1 MVARDGGS
9 QATGLPAAELGGRG
23 HPGHASLRQSNEDA
37 NLRVNGDTARL
48 PRQPHGMER
57 RSAMSRP
64 PHGQDGRTAALRGAD
79 ARSDSAEER
88 GELPAA
94 SGGK

>member
-1 MVARDGGS
+1 MVARDGESRAAG
-9 QATGLPAAELGGRG
+9 QPAAALGGGVIPGTPRSAIERG
-23 HPGHASLRQSNEDA
+23 C
-37 NLRVNGDTARL
+37 NLRVNGDTTRL
-48 PRQPHGMER
+48 PRQPHGMDP
-57 RSAMSRP
+57 RSAMSQPRT
-64 PHGQDGRTAALRGAD
+64 GRTGGRLALMGAD

>member
-57 RSAMSRP
+57 RSAMRCSKCAKNT
-64 PHGQDGRTAALRGAD
+64 GFGRVK
-79 ARSDSAEER
+79 SCS
-88 GELPAA
+88 PAA
-94 SGGK
+94 FRSNG